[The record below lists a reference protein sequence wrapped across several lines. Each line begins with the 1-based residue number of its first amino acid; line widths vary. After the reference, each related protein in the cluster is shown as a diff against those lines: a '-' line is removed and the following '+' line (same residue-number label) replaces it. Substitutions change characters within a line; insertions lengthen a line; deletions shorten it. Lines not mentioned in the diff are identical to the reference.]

1 MRLLSRF
8 FLLLALIPATAQQL
22 PVARLN
28 TIFPP
33 GAQLGIATEVKVD
46 GADLD
51 DADTLRFSHP
61 GISAKLKSDGHFI
74 VTATNVP
81 VGIYDVR
88 VIGRFGASNPR
99 AFVIG
104 DRPEIISTTTN
115 KSLATRQQVP
125 DGSTVKPQ
133 AIANAPEFFKFKAQK
148 GQRIVIE

>member
-8 FLLLALIPATAQQL
+8 LLLLALIPAMAQQL

-33 GAQLGIATEVKVD
+33 GAQLGVATEVKVD

-51 DADTLRFSHP
+51 DSETLRFSHP
-61 GISAKLKSDGHFI
+61 GISAKLKSDGHFV
-74 VTATNVP
+74 VTAATNVP

-104 DRPEIISTTTN
+104 DRPEIVGATTN
-115 KSLATRQQVP
+115 KSLATAQEVAT
-125 DGSTVKPQ
+125 GSTVNGK
-133 AIANAPEFFKFKAQK
+133 AIANAP
-148 GQRIVIE
+148 